1 MTQPDT
7 ALQELR
13 EGSLISRLPH
23 CWHMPLA
30 RLALAWAALIALT
43 RSEWGEMIHQWW
55 NIDTYT
61 HILLIPPLIIWLI
74 ILRREGLA
82 KLAPTHWSPGVFLIG
97 SALSIWFAGKAFDIN
112 LIAQI
117 GAVGALQA
125 CLLTFL
131 GPRLV
136 GYLLLPI
143 GMMCFLVP
151 FGDEVIPFLQGITAE
166 IAIALT
172 KLSGVEAVY
181 EDIYIHTPVGLFI
194 VAEECS
200 GVKFLVAMVTLGV
213 LVAFTSFSTWKR
225 RALFMAACF
234 VVPIIANGIRAWG
247 TIYIAQSQGVE
258 FAAGFDHIVYGWVF
272 FAIVMALVLG
282 GAFRFFDR
290 EPDDAGYS
298 KDELA
303 QMNWIATLEA
313 RSGNANAAMLFT
325 GALIIAFA
333 IAAIYA
339 SAPNG

>member
-1 MTQPDT
+1 
-7 ALQELR
+7 
-13 EGSLISRLPH
+13 
-23 CWHMPLA
+23 MPLA

-43 RSEWGEMIHQWW
+43 RSDWADMFHQWW

-61 HILLIPPLIIWLI
+61 HVLLIPPLIIWLT

-82 KLAPTHWSPGVFLIG
+82 KITPNHWLPGIFVL
-97 SALSIWFAGKAFDIN
+97 SAALGVWLAGKVLDIN
-112 LIAQI
+112 LIAQV

-131 GPRLV
+131 GPRLT

-172 KLSGVEAVY
+172 KFSGVEAVY

-225 RALFMAACF
+225 RALFMAACLI
-234 VVPIIANGIRAWG
+234 VPIIANGIRAWG

-298 KDELA
+298 ADELA
-303 QMNWIATLEA
+303 QMTWISSLEA
-313 RSGNANAAMLFT
+313 RAGNANAAMLIA
-325 GALIIAFA
+325 GALIILFA
-333 IAAIYA
+333 LLAIYV
-339 SAPNG
+339 SAPVS